1 MVAAVLR
8 APVLLSCS
16 DDAVRLFTL
25 LLGRAAASGLSS
37 AFAIGLRRGVS
48 LELLPFLSGAVALLP
63 LLSSAA
69 ALGFAE
75 LLPLLSNAV
84 PLVLRRA
91 KKSSCLSHLGQC
103 CSV

>member
-1 MVAAVLR
+1 MMLYD
-8 APVLLSCS
+8 C
-16 DDAVRLFTL
+16 FTL

-37 AFAIGLRRGVS
+37 AIGLRRGVS
-48 LELLPFLSGAVALLP
+48 LELLPFLPGAVALLP

-103 CSV
+103 CSL